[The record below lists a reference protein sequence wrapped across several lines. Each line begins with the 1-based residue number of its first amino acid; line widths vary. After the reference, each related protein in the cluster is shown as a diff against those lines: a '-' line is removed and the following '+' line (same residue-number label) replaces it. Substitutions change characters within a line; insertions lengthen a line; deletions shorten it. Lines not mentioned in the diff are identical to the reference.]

1 MAGTFT
7 VGERKIRP
15 GVYHRY
21 ENAGGIRLAGAINGI
36 GAGVIR
42 ANWGP
47 LNKVIE
53 FEPSTKVSTIYG
65 SGNTEDLITEMFTGG
80 LTSGFFVRVGSGGTA
95 PTLVLQLEDG
105 GEAGT
110 ITGAY
115 VGDRA
120 FTASIRDSII
130 TDQRECI
137 IYEGTT
143 EFLKVSFDPGENEP
157 AALKAAMAKATK
169 DFFFLPAE
177 NATGALAETVQA
189 EFVPGTNPTTTN
201 ADYSNAFDAL
211 EPCVYNVICL
221 DTDSISVQM
230 LLDAYLDRVY
240 EAGNYPMC
248 TIAAD
253 SSKELEDRM
262 TIAKSF
268 KDPKITYVLN
278 SAVDA
283 AGRKYE
289 GYQIAARIGGIIAST
304 PANQSVT
311 HEVVTNMIDLDKP
324 LTNTEII
331 RALKSGCI
339 VLTKNNDGQVW
350 IEQGIN
356 TLITP
361 NAEQDEGWKKI
372 RRVKTRF
379 ELMQRMD
386 NTLEKIIGKANN
398 DPDGR
403 ATVIAAGNKLIKLMF
418 REGKLL
424 DGGYMMEDPSNPPE
438 GDSAWFIIAVDDV
451 DSIEFVYLLYRY
463 RFAPE
468 TSE

>member
-1 MAGTFT
+1 MNGYICIKAL
-7 VGERKIRP
+7 VL
-15 GVYHRY
+15 
-21 ENAGGIRLAGAINGI
+21 GGIGYTAGSNIPAEAVLPGRVRALIKQGYISPADSQTVNVAPELPGEAVAELQQQVTQLQADADAMQTELQQVINERDELRERLMSSEAHIDPVKIIIPLTRDG
-36 GAGVIR
+36 GVLEVPADPESIVTFVQNLQLT
-42 ANWGP
+42 A
-47 LNKVIE
+47 E
-53 FEPSTKVSTIYG
+53 ESTKAIEAMTDDTALMSG
-65 SGNTEDLITEMFTGG
+65 S
-80 LTSGFFVRVGSGGTA
+80 
-95 PTLVLQLEDG
+95 
-105 GEAGT
+105 
-110 ITGAY
+110 
-115 VGDRA
+115 
-120 FTASIRDSII
+120 
-130 TDQRECI
+130 
-137 IYEGTT
+137 
-143 EFLKVSFDPGENEP
+143 
-157 AALKAAMAKATK
+157 
-169 DFFFLPAE
+169 
-177 NATGALAETVQA
+177 
-189 EFVPGTNPTTTN
+189 
-201 ADYSNAFDAL
+201 
-211 EPCVYNVICL
+211 
-221 DTDSISVQM
+221 
-230 LLDAYLDRVY
+230 
-240 EAGNYPMC
+240 YPMC

-253 SSKELEDRM
+253 SAKELEDRM

-268 KDPKITYVLN
+268 NDPKITYVLN
-278 SAVDA
+278 SCVDA

-304 PANQSVT
+304 PSNQSIT

-339 VLTKNNDGQVW
+339 VLTKNDDGQVW

-386 NTLEKIIGKANN
+386 NTLEKIIGKINN

-403 ATVIAAGNKLIKLMF
+403 ATVIAAGNKLIKLMW

-424 DGGYMMEDPSNPPE
+424 EGGYMTEDDSNPPE

-463 RFAPE
+463 RFAPD

>member
-7 VGERKIRP
+7 VGEKKVRP
-15 GVYHRY
+15 GIYHRY
-21 ENAGGIRLAGAINGI
+21 ENAGGVSIAGAINGI

-65 SGNTEDLITEMFTGG
+65 TGNTEDLITQMFTGG
-80 LTSGFFVRVGSGGTA
+80 CTSGFFVRAGSGGTA
-95 PTLVLQLEDG
+95 PTLALKLEDG
-105 GEAGT
+105 TEAGT

-115 VGDRA
+115 VGDRE

-137 IYEGTT
+137 IYEGTI
-143 EFLKVSFDPGENEP
+143 EFLKVSFDPGEDEP
-157 AALKAAMAKATK
+157 AALKAAMKNATK
-169 DFFFLPAE
+169 DFYFLPAE
-177 NATGALAETVQA
+177 GVRGHFAEVAQA
-189 EFVPGTNPTTTN
+189 AFTPGTNPTATN

-211 EPCVYNVICL
+211 EPYTYNVICI

-240 EAGNYPMC
+240 EAGGYPMC
-248 TIAAD
+248 CIAAD
-253 SSKELEDRM
+253 FTKELDDRM

-268 KDPKITYVLN
+268 NDPKITYVLN
-278 SAVDA
+278 TAVDA
-283 AGRKYE
+283 AGTKFL
-289 GYQIAARIGGIIAST
+289 GYQIAARIGGIIASK
-304 PANQSVT
+304 PANQSIT
-311 HEVVTNMIDLDKP
+311 YEVVTNMIDLDRQ

-339 VLTKNNDGQVW
+339 ILTKNDEGQIH
-350 IEQGIN
+350 IEQGVN

-361 NAEQDEGWKKI
+361 NGEQDEGWKKI

-386 NTLEKIIGKANN
+386 NTLKKMIGKVNN

-403 ATVIAAGNKLIKLMF
+403 ASVIAAGNKLIKLMW
-418 REGKLL
+418 REKKLL
-424 DGGYMMEDPSNPPE
+424 EGGYMVEDANNPPE
-438 GDSAWFIIAVDDV
+438 GDSAWFVIAVDDI
-451 DSIEFVYLLYRY
+451 DSIEKVYLLYRF

-468 TSE
+468 TSD

>member
-7 VGERKIRP
+7 VGEKKVRP

-21 ENAGGIRLAGAINGI
+21 ENAGGVSIAGAINGI
-36 GAGVIR
+36 GAGIIH

-47 LNKVIE
+47 LNKAIE

-65 SGNTEDLITEMFTGG
+65 SGNTEDLITQMFTGG
-80 LTSGFFVRVGSGGTA
+80 CTSGFFVRVGSGGTA
-95 PTLVLQLEDG
+95 PSLTLKLADDT
-105 GEAGT
+105 EAGT
-110 ITGAY
+110 LTGAY
-115 VGDRA
+115 VGDRL

-157 AALKAAMAKATK
+157 AALQAAMADATK
-169 DFFFLPAE
+169 DFYFLPSEGA
-177 NATGALAETVQA
+177 AGALADVVQA
-189 EFVPGTNPTTTN
+189 EFTPGTNPTVTN
-201 ADYSNAFDAL
+201 ADYGNAFDAL
-211 EPCVYNVICL
+211 EPYTYNVLCL
-221 DTDSISVQM
+221 DTDSVSVQM

-240 EAGNYPMC
+240 EAGGYPMC
-248 TIAAD
+248 CIAAD
-253 SSKELEDRM
+253 FTKELEDRM
-262 TIAKSF
+262 TIGKSF
-268 KDPKITYVLN
+268 NDPKIIYVLN
-278 SAVDA
+278 TAVDA
-283 AGRKYE
+283 AGTEYT

-311 HEVVTNMIDLDKP
+311 HQVVTNMIDLDKP

-339 VLTKNNDGQVW
+339 VLTKNNEGQVW

-361 NAEQDEGWKKI
+361 DGEQDEGWKKI

-386 NTLEKIIGKANN
+386 NTLSKMIGKVNN

-403 ATVIAAGNKLIKLMF
+403 ASVIAAGNKLLKLMF

-424 DGGYMMEDPSNPPE
+424 EGGSMVEDSGNPPE
-438 GDSAWFIIAVDDV
+438 GDSAWFIIVVDNI
-451 DSIEFVYLLYRY
+451 DSIEKVYLLYRY

-468 TSE
+468 TNE